1 MHRAALLVLTAA
13 VTFVNSNRVE
23 GKARFMDLPATVAA
37 ADAVAI
43 VQVDSG
49 EKVPGTKKG
58 YWTYGQ
64 KSSFRFIEIIKRA
77 PFVAASNTD
86 PQILWAE
93 KDFICASESVRPG
106 RYLLFLESVDPSEWI
121 PVNHDRGVLPIEGE
135 TVPWPYAGTVNTK
148 RTLAQAKASIV
159 QAKALSGTVRFT
171 AEIVGSFAGLYNRWV
186 PSRSHQV
193 LVFHL
198 HGKAPSPWPAE
209 HLFARAVVPKEVADR
224 DEYDAWVNGDGKLSV
239 RAEWIDGALVIR
251 EARKVVPVRRLSAKP
266 PGQRP

>member
-1 MHRAALLVLTAA
+1 MRRVALLVLTAA
-13 VTFVNSNRVE
+13 ATFVNSNRAE
-23 GKARFMDLPATVAA
+23 GKARFMDLPAAVAA

-43 VQVDSG
+43 VQVDSV

-64 KSSFRFIEIIKRA
+64 KSSFRFIEILKRA
-77 PFVAASNTD
+77 PFVAASSTD

-106 RYLLFLESVDPSEWI
+106 RYLVFLESVDPNEWI
-121 PVNHDRGVLPIEGE
+121 PVNHGMGVLPIEDGA
-135 TVPWPYAGTVNTK
+135 VPWPYAGTVNSK
-148 RTLAQAKASIV
+148 RALAQAKASV
-159 QAKALSGTVRFT
+159 VRAKASSGTVRFT

-198 HGKAPSPWPAE
+198 SGKAPTPWPAE
-209 HLFARAVVPKEVADR
+209 HLFARAVVPNEVADH
-224 DEYDAWVNGDGKLSV
+224 DEYDSWVDGDGKLSV
-239 RAEWIDGALVIR
+239 RAEWIDGNLVIR
-251 EARKVVPVRRLSAKP
+251 QARRVVAK
-266 PGQRP
+266 